1 MRPFDIQVNGYAGTD
16 FCSLSL
22 SAEELNSA
30 CVMLETDGVD
40 AILAT
45 VITDSLDKLLLK
57 IANLVHLREKDPLAQ
72 RVVAGIHVEGPFL
85 NPALGYI
92 GTHEREHVKLANV
105 DDTKRLLEAGQGLIK
120 LVTLAPEMDPRMES
134 PGGPAIRR
142 NI

>member
-57 IANLVHLREKDPLAQ
+57 IANLVHLHEKDPLAQ
-72 RVVAGIHVEGPFL
+72 RVVAGIHVEGPVL
-85 NPALGYI
+85 NPALG
-92 GTHEREHVKLANV
+92 
-105 DDTKRLLEAGQGLIK
+105 
-120 LVTLAPEMDPRMES
+120 
-134 PGGPAIRR
+134 
-142 NI
+142 